1 MRDSA
6 EFDAFYAATSHRL
19 VGQVFAMTGNLCEAE
34 DALQE
39 AYIQAWRH
47 WPKIREYQSPEGW
60 VRSVA
65 FKLCV
70 NAWWKARNRIAAH
83 RRASA
88 AREDAPPLGPDLLVV
103 VEALRRLPEK
113 QRRALVLHY
122 IADLPVEQIAAETGA
137 APGTVKSWLARGR
150 RALAPWV
157 SEFADEWSAGR
168 PAGGE
173 QAEHTEHPE
182 HTERIDLVNP
192 ISRRGY
198 DYA

>member
-47 WPKIREYQSPEGW
+47 WSKIREYQSPEGW

-70 NAWWKARNRIAAH
+70 NAWWKTRNRIAAH

-103 VEALRRLPEK
+103 VQALRKLPDK
-113 QRRALVLHY
+113 HRRALVLHY
-122 IADLPVEQIAAETGA
+122 IADLSVEQIAAETGA

-157 SEFADEWSAGR
+157 SEFADER
-168 PAGGE
+168 PARRAADRGE
-173 QAEHTEHPE
+173 QAEYTE

-192 ISRRGY
+192 INRRGY